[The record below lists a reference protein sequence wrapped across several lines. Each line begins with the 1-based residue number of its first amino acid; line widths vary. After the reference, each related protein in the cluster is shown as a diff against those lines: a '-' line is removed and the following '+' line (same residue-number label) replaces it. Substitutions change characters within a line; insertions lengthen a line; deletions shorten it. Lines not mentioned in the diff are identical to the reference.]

1 MAEQKSHFYEFGR
14 FRLDTRERL
23 LLRDRDLVPLTPKV
37 FEILL
42 ALVERSGHVVEK
54 DDLMKRVWPDTF
66 VEEGNLTQNVSL
78 LRKAL
83 GETPGGAQFIE
94 TISRRGYRFVA
105 TVREITGNG
114 TNTAVISDDFDQR
127 DNGDEF
133 NVRAIGLSEEASE
146 SARTDSNGLK
156 VPIGQPAWGRGA
168 VSNGA
173 GELTAPVISPAPFL
187 STVFGKQE
195 MVFALGIVLIA
206 LVSVIYFTGRGK
218 ADDAAARPIESI
230 AVLPFFDEAAG
241 AETEYLND
249 KIAESLINSLSKLP
263 KLRVVPRSMVAN
275 YKGQNI
281 DPRIVGRQL
290 NVRAVVTGRVR
301 RHGDTISIQ
310 ADLIDLENVAQIWGQ
325 IYDRKLADILIVQD
339 DIARNI
345 FENLRLRLNVEEKKA
360 LEAYRL
366 YLKGRNS
373 WNKRTASELQQAIH
387 YFQQAIETDPNYA
400 PAYAGLA
407 DCYNMLVVYGASQP
421 KEGFPKAKEAAIK
434 ALEIDESLAEAHT
447 SLAFIKFRWDRDR
460 IEAERAFRRA
470 IILQPS
476 YAPAHQWYSS
486 YLIALERFDEAI
498 AEATRTQELEP
509 LSFTASAHLGW
520 ILYLAGQ
527 SDRAIEQ
534 GTKILELDP
543 NAFPA
548 LRYRGLAYEQKGMY
562 RQAIDDF
569 QKGVKLSGNPLMLAH
584 LGHAYAASGQKS
596 AAQNVLNELRDLQGR
611 RYVSP
616 YTIAAI
622 HAGLGEK
629 DQAFKWL
636 EKADEERDIWLMNLK
651 VDPVFKALR
660 SDPRF
665 PDLLVRTHL
674 RP

>member
-1 MAEQKSHFYEFGR
+1 MAQQKSHFYEFGR
-14 FRLDTRERL
+14 FRLDARERV

-42 ALVERSGHVVEK
+42 ALVEQSGHVVEK

-83 GETPGGAQFIE
+83 GETTGGLQFIE

-105 TVREITGNG
+105 DVKEAENG
-114 TNTAVISDDFDQR
+114 
-127 DNGDEF
+127 
-133 NVRAIGLSEEASE
+133 
-146 SARTDSNGLK
+146 SNGEVASNDFADVGSELHIGALGSPAEALES
-156 VPIGQPAWGRGA
+156 VRPDSSGGFTTGQPGWTDPA
-168 VSNGA
+168 VPLVAREVN
-173 GELTAPVISPAPFL
+173 APVASQRRFL
-187 STVFGKQE
+187 SGFGKQGSA
-195 MVFALGIVLIA
+195 FALGLFLIA
-206 LVSVIYFTGRGK
+206 LVSVVYFTGWGK
-218 ADDAAARPIESI
+218 AGDASAAPIESI
-230 AVLPFFDEAAG
+230 AVLPFLDEAPG
-241 AETEYLND
+241 AETDYLDD

-263 KLRVVPRSMVAN
+263 KLRVVPRSMVAH

-281 DPRIVGRQL
+281 DPRTVGREL

-301 RHGDTISIQ
+301 RYGDTISIQ
-310 ADLIDLENVAQIWGQ
+310 ADLIDLESVSQIWGQ

-345 FENLRLRLNVEEKKA
+345 FESLRLRLNLEEKKQ

-373 WNKRTASELQQAIH
+373 WNKRTVSELEQAIQ

-407 DCYNMLVVYGASQP
+407 DCYNMLVVYGSSQP
-421 KEGFPKAKEAAIK
+421 REGFPKAKEAAIK

-460 IEAERAFRRA
+460 IEAERGFRQA
-470 IILQPS
+470 IKLQPS

-486 YLIALERFDEAI
+486 YLVALERFDEAI
-498 AEATRTQELEP
+498 AEAKQTQELEP
-509 LSFTASAHLGW
+509 LSSTASAHLGW

-527 SDRAIEQ
+527 NDLAIAQ
-534 GTKILELDP
+534 GTKILALDP

-562 RQAIDDF
+562 REAVGDF
-569 QKGVKLSGNPLMLAH
+569 QKGVKLSGSPLMLAL
-584 LGHAYAASGQKS
+584 LGHAYAASGQKP
-596 AAQNVLNELRDLQGR
+596 AAQNVLNELRELQGR

-622 HAGLGEK
+622 YAGLGEK

-636 EKADEERDIWLMNLK
+636 DKAEEERDIWLMNLK
-651 VDPVFKALR
+651 VDPVFKTLR
-660 SDPRF
+660 TDPRF
-665 PDLLVRTHL
+665 PDLLVRTRL

>member
-1 MAEQKSHFYEFGR
+1 MAQQKSHFYEFGR
-14 FRLDTRERL
+14 FRLDAGERV

-42 ALVERSGHVVEK
+42 ALVEQSGHVVEK

-83 GETPGGAQFIE
+83 GDTSGGVQFIE

-105 TVREITGNG
+105 TVKEATENG
-114 TNTAVISDDFDQR
+114 TSNEVTSDVLNPDAGRDVGAVGSSAEVP
-127 DNGDEF
+127 GS
-133 NVRAIGLSEEASE
+133 VRVRSE
-146 SARTDSNGLK
+146 SASGQLVWSGDSRQEVAREAN
-156 VPIGQPAWGRGA
+156 A
-168 VSNGA
+168 
-173 GELTAPVISPAPFL
+173 TVISRRPFL
-187 STVFGKQE
+187 ATRFGKQGNA
-195 MVFALGIVLIA
+195 FALGIVLIA
-206 LVSVIYFTGRGK
+206 LISVVYFTGRGK
-218 ADDAAARPIESI
+218 AGDASTAPIDSI
-230 AVLPFFDEAAG
+230 AVLPFLDEASG
-241 AETEYLND
+241 AETDYLND

-263 KLRVVPRSMVAN
+263 KLRVVPRSMVTQ
-275 YKGQNI
+275 YRGQNI
-281 DPRIVGRQL
+281 DPRTVGREL

-301 RHGDTISIQ
+301 RHGETVSIQ

-345 FENLRLRLNVEEKKA
+345 FENLRLRLNVEEKKQ
-360 LEAYRL
+360 LEAYRF

-373 WNKRTASELQQAIH
+373 WNKRTVSELEQGIQ
-387 YFQQAIETDPNYA
+387 YFQQAIDTDPNYA

-434 ALEIDESLAEAHT
+434 ALEIDESLAEAHS

-460 IEAERAFRRA
+460 VEAERGFRQA
-470 IILQPS
+470 IELQPS

-486 YLIALERFDEAI
+486 YLVALERFDEAI

-520 ILYLAGQ
+520 IFYLAGQ
-527 SDRAIEQ
+527 NDRAIEQ
-534 GTKILELDP
+534 GTKILALDP

-562 RQAIDDF
+562 REAIGDF
-569 QKGVKLSGNPLMLAH
+569 QKGVQLSGSPLMLAL
-584 LGHAYAASGQKS
+584 LGHAYAASGEKV
-596 AAQNVLNELRDLQGR
+596 AARKVLGELLDLQGR

-636 EKADEERDIWLMNLK
+636 DKAEEERDIWLMNLK
-651 VDPVFKALR
+651 VDPVFKTLR

-665 PDLLVRTHL
+665 PDLLVRTRL
-674 RP
+674 KP

>member
-1 MAEQKSHFYEFGR
+1 MAEQKNHFYEFGR
-14 FRLDTRERL
+14 FRLDARERV

-42 ALVERSGHVVEK
+42 ALVEHSGHVVEK

-83 GETPGGAQFIE
+83 GETPVGLQFIE

-105 TVREITGNG
+105 TVREATENG
-114 TNTAVISDDFDQR
+114 TNWAVKTDDLAKL
-127 DNGDEF
+127 DNGNDLDLGVVEP
-133 NVRAIGLSEEASE
+133 SEESPEPVKA
-146 SARTDSNGLK
+146 DSNGGGF
-156 VPIGQPAWGRGA
+156 PSSQPAWGGDAVPNGA
-168 VSNGA
+168 V
-173 GELTAPVISPAPFL
+173 EIRTPDISRASSL
-187 STVFGKQE
+187 STRFGKQGI
-195 MVFALGIVLIA
+195 VIALGILLIA
-206 LVSVIYFTGRGK
+206 VASVVYFTGRGK
-218 ADDAAARPIESI
+218 AGDAGGPIESI
-230 AVLPFFDEAAG
+230 AVLPFVDEAAG
-241 AETEYLND
+241 AETDYLND

-281 DPRIVGRQL
+281 DPRTVGREL

-345 FENLRLRLNVEEKKA
+345 FENLRLRLNVEEKKQ

-373 WNKRTASELQQAIH
+373 WNKRTASELQQAIQ
-387 YFQQAIETDPNYA
+387 YFQQAIDTDPNYA
-400 PAYAGLA
+400 SAYAGLA
-407 DCYNMLVVYGASQP
+407 DCYNMLVVYGATQP

-434 ALEIDESLAEAHT
+434 ALEIDESLAEAHS

-460 IEAERAFRRA
+460 VEAERGFRQA
-470 IILQPS
+470 IKLQPS

-486 YLIALERFDEAI
+486 YLVALERFDEAI
-498 AEATRTQELEP
+498 AEATLTQELEP

-520 ILYLAGQ
+520 ILYLSGQ

-562 RQAIDDF
+562 REAIGDF
-569 QKGVKLSGNPLMLAH
+569 QKGVKVSGSPLMLAL
-584 LGHAYAASGQKS
+584 LGHAYAASGQKA
-596 AAQNVLNELRDLQGR
+596 AAQDVLNELRDLQGR

-622 HAGLGEK
+622 YAGLGEK

-636 EKADEERDIWLMNLK
+636 DKADEERDIWLMNLK
-651 VDPVFKALR
+651 VDPVFKTIR
-660 SDPRF
+660 SDARF
-665 PDLLVRTHL
+665 PDLLVRARL

>member
-1 MAEQKSHFYEFGR
+1 MAEQKNHFYQFGR
-14 FRLDTRERL
+14 FRLDARERV

-42 ALVERSGHVVEK
+42 ALVEHSGHVVEK

-83 GETPGGAQFIE
+83 GETPGGVQFIE

-105 TVREITGNG
+105 TVREATENG
-114 TNTAVISDDFDQR
+114 TNHAVNSNDLAKR
-127 DNGDEF
+127 DNGNEF
-133 NVRAIGLSEEASE
+133 NFGAVEPSEESPEPVKAN
-146 SARTDSNGLK
+146 SNGSGF
-156 VPIGQPAWGRGA
+156 PSRQPAWGGDAVPNGA
-168 VSNGA
+168 VEVKAVVTS
-173 GELTAPVISPAPFL
+173 LTPSL
-187 STVFGKQE
+187 STHFGKKGIA
-195 MVFALGIVLIA
+195 FALGLALIA
-206 LVSVIYFTGRGK
+206 LAGVAYFTGRGK
-218 ADDAAARPIESI
+218 AGDAGGPIESI
-230 AVLPFFDEAAG
+230 AVLPFVDEAAG
-241 AETEYLND
+241 AETDYLND

-275 YKGQNI
+275 YKGQDI
-281 DPRIVGRQL
+281 DPRTVGREL

-345 FENLRLRLNVEEKKA
+345 FENLRLRLNVEEKKQ

-373 WNKRTASELQQAIH
+373 WNKRTASELQQAIQ
-387 YFQQAIETDPNYA
+387 YFQQAIDTDPNYA
-400 PAYAGLA
+400 SAYAGLA
-407 DCYNMLVVYGASQP
+407 DCYNMLVVYGATQP

-434 ALEIDESLAEAHT
+434 ALEIDESLAEAHS

-460 IEAERAFRRA
+460 VEAERGFRQA
-470 IILQPS
+470 IKLQPS

-486 YLIALERFDEAI
+486 YLVALERFDEAI

-520 ILYLAGQ
+520 ILYLSGQ
-527 SDRAIEQ
+527 NDRAIEQ

-562 RQAIDDF
+562 REAIGDF
-569 QKGVKLSGNPLMLAH
+569 QKGVKVSGSPLMLAL
-584 LGHAYAASGQKS
+584 LGHAYAASGQKA
-596 AAQNVLNELRDLQGR
+596 AAQDVLNELRDLQGR

-622 HAGLGEK
+622 YAGLGEK

-636 EKADEERDIWLMNLK
+636 DKADEERDIWLMNLK
-651 VDPVFKALR
+651 VDPVFKTIR
-660 SDPRF
+660 SDARF
-665 PDLLVRTHL
+665 PDLLVRARL

>member
-1 MAEQKSHFYEFGR
+1 MAEQKNHFYEFGR
-14 FRLDTRERL
+14 FRLDARERV

-42 ALVERSGHVVEK
+42 ALVEQSGHVVEK

-83 GETPGGAQFIE
+83 GETPGGVQFIE

-105 TVREITGNG
+105 TVREATENG
-114 TNTAVISDDFDQR
+114 TNHAANSNDLAER
-127 DNGDEF
+127 DNGNEF
-133 NVRAIGLSEEASE
+133 NFGAVEPLAE
-146 SARTDSNGLK
+146 SPEPVKADSNGSWF
-156 VPIGQPAWGRGA
+156 PGGQPAWGGDAVPNGA
-168 VSNGA
+168 V
-173 GELTAPVISPAPFL
+173 EVKAPVISRASSL
-187 STVFGKQE
+187 STRFGKQGI
-195 MVFALGIVLIA
+195 VFALGILLIA
-206 LVSVIYFTGRGK
+206 LASVVYFTGRGK
-218 ADDAAARPIESI
+218 AGAGGPIESI
-230 AVLPFFDEAAG
+230 AVLPFVDEAAG
-241 AETEYLND
+241 AETDYLND

-281 DPRIVGRQL
+281 DPRTVGREL

-345 FENLRLRLNVEEKKA
+345 FENLRLRLNVEEKKQ

-373 WNKRTASELQQAIH
+373 WNKRTPSELQQAIE
-387 YFQQAIETDPNYA
+387 YFQQAIDTDSNYA
-400 PAYAGLA
+400 PPYAGLA

-421 KEGFPKAKEAAIK
+421 SEGFPKAKAAAIK
-434 ALEIDESLAEAHT
+434 ALEIDESLAEAHS

-460 IEAERAFRRA
+460 VEAERGFLQA
-470 IILQPS
+470 IKLQPS

-486 YLIALERFDEAI
+486 YLVALERFDEAI

-520 ILYLAGQ
+520 ILYLSGQ
-527 SDRAIEQ
+527 NDRAIEQ

-562 RQAIDDF
+562 KEAIGDF
-569 QKGVKLSGNPLMLAH
+569 QKGVKLSGSPLMLAL
-584 LGHAYAASGQKS
+584 LGHAYAVSGQKA
-596 AAQNVLNELRDLQGR
+596 AAQDVLKELLDLQGR

-622 HAGLGEK
+622 YAGLGEK

-636 EKADEERDIWLMNLK
+636 DKAEEERDIWLMNLK
-651 VDPVFKALR
+651 VDPVFKTIR
-660 SDPRF
+660 SDARF
-665 PDLLVRTHL
+665 PDLLVRTRL

>member
-14 FRLDTRERL
+14 FRLDARERL
-23 LLRDRDLVPLTPKV
+23 LLRDNDHVPLTPKV

-66 VEEGNLTQNVSL
+66 VEEGNLTQSVSL

-83 GETPGGAQFIE
+83 GETPGGVQFIE

-105 TVREITGNG
+105 TVREATENG
-114 TNTAVISDDFDQR
+114 ASQVVTSNDLQKREVFDAKSVER
-127 DNGDEF
+127 SHG
-133 NVRAIGLSEEASE
+133 RSE
-146 SARTDSNGLK
+146 SVSFDSNGSASTSAQLAWAGSA
-156 VPIGQPAWGRGA
+156 VPDADPQSKTPATHR
-168 VSNGA
+168 
-173 GELTAPVISPAPFL
+173 APFL
-187 STVFGKQE
+187 LAGIGKQ
-195 MVFALGIVLIA
+195 VFALALGIALIA
-206 LVSVIYFTGRGK
+206 LISVVYFTGRGK
-218 ADDAAARPIESI
+218 AGDAETSPIQSI
-230 AVLPFFDEAAG
+230 AVLPFSDETAG
-241 AETEYLND
+241 PEAEYLND

-263 KLRVVPRSMVAN
+263 KLRVVPRSMVAQ

-281 DPRIVGRQL
+281 DPRTAGREL

-345 FENLRLRLNVEEKKA
+345 FENLRLRLNVEEKKK

-373 WNKRTASELQQAIH
+373 WNKRTASELQQGIQ
-387 YFQQAIETDPNYA
+387 YFQQAIDTDPNYA

-421 KEGFPKAKEAAIK
+421 KDGFPKAKEAAIK

-460 IEAERAFRRA
+460 VAAERAFRQA
-470 IILQPS
+470 IRLQPS

-486 YLIALERFDEAI
+486 YLVALERFDEAI
-498 AEATRTQELEP
+498 AEATRSQELEP
-509 LSFTASAHLGW
+509 LSYSASAHLGW
-520 ILYLAGQ
+520 IFYLHGQ
-527 SDRAIEQ
+527 SDRAIDQ

-562 RQAIDDF
+562 REAIADF
-569 QKGVKLSGNPLMLAH
+569 EKGVKLSGSPLMLAL
-584 LGHAYAASGQKS
+584 LGHAYAASGQKA

-622 HAGLGEK
+622 YAGLGET

-636 EKADEERDIWLMNLK
+636 EKADEVRDIWLMNLK

-660 SDPRF
+660 ADPRF
-665 PDLLVRTHL
+665 PDLLVRTGL